1 MPLKV
6 GLTGGVASGKSV
18 VADCFARLGVPI
30 IDSDQ
35 IARDLVA
42 PGSGLLQQLIA
53 AAGLEFLTDAGELDR
68 SALRH
73 AAFLNA
79 NLRHRIETILH
90 PAIFAELERQSERV
104 DEPYHVLVIP
114 LLAETDFQFTLDRVL
129 VVDCP
134 VELQRKRLQLR
145 DSVSSE
151 SAAAMIAVQATRE
164 QRLALAD
171 DVIVNDASLSKL
183 EREVEALH
191 RNYRMRPGV

>member
-73 AAFLNA
+73 AAFLDA
-79 NLRHRIETILH
+79 NLRHRIETVLH

-104 DEPYHVLVIP
+104 DERYHVLVIP
-114 LLAETDFQFTLDRVL
+114 LLAEADFQFTLDRVL

-191 RNYRMRPGV
+191 RDYLMRAGV

>member
-53 AAGLEFLTDAGELDR
+53 AAGPEFLTDAGELDR

-79 NLRHRIETILH
+79 DLRHRIETVLH
-90 PAIFAELERQSERV
+90 PAIFAQLERQSERV
-104 DEPYHVLVIP
+104 DGPYHVLVIP

-145 DSVSSE
+145 DSLSSE

-191 RNYRMRPGV
+191 RNYLMRAGA